1 MKSEN
6 NGNKVDIDE
15 TFKEINN
22 DYINDKFTSC
32 EKTYGQSL
40 YQQSPF
46 YKSSLENIQFCGN
59 ENPNEFYNKAFF
71 NIVLIKYMPYCTLW

>member
-46 YKSSLENIQFCGN
+46 YKS
-59 ENPNEFYNKAFF
+59 
-71 NIVLIKYMPYCTLW
+71 